1 MDLRKA
7 LLAIMTAAFSC
18 MLSAACAGAA
28 RPEAGKPAAY
38 PLPEIKKDCSGCHT
52 MEGALKGGELKKALS
67 QLCLDCHQDRT
78 APAEHQVD
86 IEPKREVKGLP
97 LSAGRIT
104 CATCHDVHRNTHGS
118 LLRMP
123 ARKLCA
129 LCHPV

>member
-1 MDLRKA
+1 MEFRKA
-7 LLAIMTAAFSC
+7 LLVIAAAACSY
-18 MLSAACAGAA
+18 MLSTACAGTP
-28 RPEAGKPAAY
+28 RPGQPVSY

-52 MEGALKGGELKKALS
+52 PDGSRRGELKKALS

-78 APAEHQVD
+78 ATSEHRVD

-123 ARKLCA
+123 ARKLC
-129 LCHPV
+129 LVCHPV